1 MQTLLTGFGP
11 FGRVVRNPTER
22 LARCFAEAEVPGQEL
37 TTCTLPVSFARAAAI
52 MRAQIEV
59 GGRGGQP
66 FDTILMLGLATG
78 SPCWRVERF
87 GRNRD
92 EAITDAENFTP
103 AARIIVPDAPETL
116 SVTVPADA
124 LLNALTEA
132 GLPAVASDS
141 AGGYLCNHVLFTTLH
156 TLRSAGHPA
165 RAGFLHVPA
174 DEQTFQAGLTSA
186 TMFPFARHVEAVRAA
201 LAALTEGGDGM
212 TTDNPPVSSRLAR
225 TKGEEKERC
234 RST

>member
-1 MQTLLTGFGP
+1 MSEPPMQTLLTGFGP
-11 FGRVVRNPTER
+11 FGRVIRNPTEQ
-22 LARCFAEAEVPGQEL
+22 LARCFAEMDVPGQEL
-37 TTCTLPVSFARAAAI
+37 TTCTLPVSFAHAAAI

-66 FDTILMLGLATG
+66 FDTLLMLGLATG
-78 SPCWRVERF
+78 SPYWRVERF

-92 EAITDAENFTP
+92 EAITDAANFTP
-103 AARIIVPDAPETL
+103 PARIIVPEAPETL
-116 SVTVPADA
+116 PVNIPVDA
-124 LLNALTEA
+124 LVDALTEA

-141 AGGYLCNHVLFTTLH
+141 AGGYLCNHVLFTTLFY
-156 TLRSAGHPA
+156 LRSAGHPV

-201 LAALTEGGDGM
+201 LAALVKEGSRRDEGG
-212 TTDNPPVSSRLAR
+212 
-225 TKGEEKERC
+225 
-234 RST
+234 